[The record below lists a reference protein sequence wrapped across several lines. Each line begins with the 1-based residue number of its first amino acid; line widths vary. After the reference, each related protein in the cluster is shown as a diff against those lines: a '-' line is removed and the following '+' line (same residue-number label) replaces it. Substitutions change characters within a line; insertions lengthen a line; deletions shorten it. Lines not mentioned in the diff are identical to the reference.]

1 MHPGIILITEMTKHQ
16 ITLVNVLIILNI
28 ALLSIILLFLFFR
41 YLLPWI
47 SRIRH
52 NMGNDKIPGKTE
64 MKQFNDERSGDKVAV
79 AMALYLYFNE
89 THDVESDII
98 TVKRVSKTYSPWS
111 SKLYSMR
118 NLR

>member
-1 MHPGIILITEMTKHQ
+1 MHPGEILIAEMTQHQ
-16 ITLVNVLIILNI
+16 VTLVNVLIILNI
-28 ALLSIILLFLFFR
+28 GLLSVIFLFLFFR
-41 YLLPWI
+41 YLLPRI
-47 SRIRH
+47 SAIKLNKR
-52 NMGNDKIPGKTE
+52 NNKNPAKTE
-64 MKQFNDERSGDKVAV
+64 MKQFHDERSGDKAAV

-89 THDVESDII
+89 THDEESDII

>member
-1 MHPGIILITEMTKHQ
+1 MILIAEMTPHQ

-28 ALLSIILLFLFFR
+28 ALLSVVFLFLFFR

-47 SRIRH
+47 STFRPNKRNNKIS
-52 NMGNDKIPGKTE
+52 DKTAV
-64 MKQFNDERSGDKVAV
+64 KQFHDERSADKAAV

-89 THDVESDII
+89 THDEESDII